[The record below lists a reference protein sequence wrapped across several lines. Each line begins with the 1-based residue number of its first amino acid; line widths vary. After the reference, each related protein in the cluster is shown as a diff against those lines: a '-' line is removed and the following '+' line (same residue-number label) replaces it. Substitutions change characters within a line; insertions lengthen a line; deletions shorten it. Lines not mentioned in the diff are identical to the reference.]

1 MKETRFGAVVANVMS
16 VAARGLGL
24 FLWYFLRLIYRGE
37 PKVVA
42 GFAAVRGGDCPA
54 DLADRAMTDSALNP
68 LLLSIAVVAMFALV
82 WGGIRT
88 WRGGERQKGVLMVI
102 AALVL
107 LGNLLIW
114 SI

>member
-42 GFAAVRGGDCPA
+42 GFAVAGVA
-54 DLADRAMTDSALNP
+54 
-68 LLLSIAVVAMFALV
+68 IA
-82 WGGIRT
+82 
-88 WRGGERQKGVLMVI
+88 
-102 AALVL
+102 
-107 LGNLLIW
+107 LLIW
-114 SI
+114 LIVR